1 MQVSFKIH
9 NQLAIKPEIFTQG
22 IAKLGEDDLFLG
34 TMFRSYVSNII
45 IINHYDN
52 LVVYYHKSLESLKH
66 SWCLTTVHKSS
77 LHQDNVFFDSSDYF
91 STCL

>member
-1 MQVSFKIH
+1 MHVSFKIR

-34 TMFRSYVSNII
+34 TTFISNVSKVVG
-45 IINHYDN
+45 HYDN
-52 LVVYYHKSLESLKH
+52 MVEYYHESLESLKL

-77 LHQDNVFFDSSDYF
+77 LHQDNVFF
-91 STCL
+91 